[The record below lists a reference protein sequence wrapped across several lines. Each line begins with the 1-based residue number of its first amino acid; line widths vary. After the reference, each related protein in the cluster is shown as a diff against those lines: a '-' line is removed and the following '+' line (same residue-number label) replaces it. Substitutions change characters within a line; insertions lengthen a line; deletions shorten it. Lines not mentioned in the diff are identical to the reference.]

1 MAAKK
6 SILVTVFKKGADT
19 ETVYGDYNAVVR
31 KRNGWSVQSQ
41 KIYMCTMSDKDFYD
55 HASDRKEIT

>member
-6 SILVTVFKKGADT
+6 SILVTVFSKNGST

-31 KRNGWSVQSQ
+31 KRNGWNIQSQ
-41 KIYMCTMSDKDFYD
+41 KIYMCSMSDKDFYD
-55 HASDRKEIT
+55 NASERKEL